1 MCIQIVWSQQS
12 LILAPYLLKLFQE
25 RDNQYCPM
33 YLIVFKLQLLCLNW
47 LVQNPLCLYIT
58 TKCTSCNKTVD
69 ATCRHAETFY
79 GTTRAVY
86 IYQLYRV
93 LSNWLWRLWHI
104 ASDAEFDV
112 LNSQNRF
119 IHELT
124 FTACIS
130 AVRGRLDNRD
140 RMEIRSTVSQLDSY
154 SPASAVFKKLSME
167 DVAQWST
174 NPNYAWYVSL
184 CI

>member
-1 MCIQIVWSQQS
+1 
-12 LILAPYLLKLFQE
+12 
-25 RDNQYCPM
+25 M
-33 YLIVFKLQLLCLNW
+33 YLIVFKLQLLCLIW

-69 ATCRHAETFY
+69 ATDMQRPFMAPPC
-79 GTTRAVY
+79 RAVY

-124 FTACIS
+124 FTACIG

-140 RMEIRSTVSQLDSY
+140 RMDIRSTVSQLDSY
-154 SPASAVFKKLSME
+154 SPASAVFKKPWLSME
-167 DVAQWST
+167 NVAQWSIQT
-174 NPNYAWYVSL
+174 KTMHGTCHFAYRKRREL
-184 CI
+184 